1 MYYHELQDIISVL
14 GMDELSDEEKII
26 VARARKI
33 QFFLSQN
40 FFVAETF
47 TGIKGSYVP
56 IKDTIKGFKLILD
69 GHLDD
74 LPEDAFRL
82 VGPIEDVLKKAKEM
96 GVTPSDSEAQA
107 LLEK

>member
-1 MYYHELQDIISVL
+1 M
-14 GMDELSDEEKII
+14 I

-47 TGIKGSYVP
+47 TGVPGSYVP
-56 IKDTIKGFKLILD
+56 VKATIKGFKLILD

-74 LPEDAFRL
+74 LPEDAFRG
-82 VGPIEDVLKKAKEM
+82 VGPIEDVIKKAEKM
-96 GVTPSDSEAQA
+96 GVTPSDPEAKA
-107 LLEK
+107 LIAEK